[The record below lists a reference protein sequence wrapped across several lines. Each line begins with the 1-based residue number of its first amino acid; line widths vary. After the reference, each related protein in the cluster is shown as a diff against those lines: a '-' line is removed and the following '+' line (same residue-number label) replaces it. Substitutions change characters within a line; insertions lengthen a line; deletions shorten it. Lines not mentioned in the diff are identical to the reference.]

1 MLESLKGQVK
11 VGAAALFD
19 VGANTC
25 GFEGLSEVRNAFF
38 SAKRECLVNVF
49 RASAAQLNPK
59 EGLFSLN

>member
-49 RASAAQLNPK
+49 RASAA
-59 EGLFSLN
+59 